1 MMRVELSGPASIR
14 AQVGIVS
21 EDPRIFRPI
30 KLREAL
36 AVARL
41 LKKDEQIPEDVRDVL
56 EVGIPLDLMP
66 AHLTP
71 RKTELAEAL
80 NVSTR
85 TIRRR
90 EILWE
95 LADQRLRFDL
105 VHRAS
110 RLVFAERGAK
120 L

>member
-1 MMRVELSGPASIR
+1 MSGEIVGSASLRSQI
-14 AQVGIVS
+14 GIEA

-30 KLREAL
+30 SVAEAL
-36 AVARL
+36 EVARIIRA
-41 LKKDEQIPEDVRDVL
+41 DTSIEEEIREVV

-71 RKTELAEAL
+71 RKEILAEAL
-80 NVSTR
+80 RVSVR

-90 EILWE
+90 ELAWE
-95 LADQRLRFDL
+95 LCDQRVRFDL

-110 RLVFAERGAK
+110 RLVFANRGSR